1 MNKGDQAM
9 RRIEKSVNYIAAGL
23 LGLCII
29 FGLRTVIRS
38 ASGHLNAVFVIA
50 GAVLALEA
58 ALALNRLPEYLR
70 GITVCQYRRITLA
83 MCLTLLTSA
92 VLTAVFCD
100 LTPKNDLSHVC
111 TAARNLIEGRCL
123 YTGLPEEHQ
132 SYFAVYPNNH
142 ALFSLIYVLY
152 RIEFTLTGSISDAL
166 PTAVNI
172 AGLSLSYWLMC
183 RCAEFV
189 YPPERAILCAV
200 RGMLFTPFIT
210 YAAFFYTDSMG
221 MLPVAAAAY
230 FYLKFRKSGGFG
242 YLIACGVSAAAAY
255 KIKGSAVILIIAIML
270 DMAADRRNIR
280 EFSALG
286 LPCLAVCGTL
296 SFVGRTLLRIGCAE
310 LREKRF
316 PLIHWI
322 MMSADG
328 RGGYVKADFLYT
340 QSFSGCKKVTADLS
354 RLWEKLSE
362 QGISGFLAHLG
373 EKMGYAW
380 GNCTFLAGYYYTDSF
395 QSPLFLIFT
404 FFCHFT
410 LLFSILLSLRSAKK
424 EALLFRLTLAG
435 TIVFFLLWE
444 TRCRY
449 LVSLFPLFMLI

>member
-1 MNKGDQAM
+1 M
-9 RRIEKSVNYIAAGL
+9 RRIAKSVNYITASL

-29 FGLRTVIRS
+29 FGLRTVSRS
-38 ASGHLNAVFVIA
+38 ASEHLNAVFVIA
-50 GAVLALEA
+50 GAVLALGA
-58 ALALNRLPEYLR
+58 ALALNRLPEHLR
-70 GITVCQYRRITLA
+70 GLTVYQYRRITLA
-83 MCLTLLTSA
+83 MRLTLLTSA
-92 VLTAVFCD
+92 VLTAIFCD

-111 TAARNLIEGRCL
+111 TAAKNLIEGRDL

-142 ALFSLIYVLY
+142 TLFSLIYVLY
-152 RIEFTLTGSISDAL
+152 RIEFFLTGSISDTL
-166 PTAVNI
+166 PTAANI

-183 RCAEFV
+183 RCAELV

-200 RGMLFTPFIT
+200 RGMMFTPFIT
-210 YAAFFYTDSMG
+210 YAAFFYTDSLG

-230 FYLKFRKSGGFG
+230 FYLKFRKSGSFG
-242 YLIACGVSAAAAY
+242 YLIACGISAAAAY
-255 KIKGSAVILIIAIML
+255 KMKGSAVVLVIAIML
-270 DMAADRRNIR
+270 DMAADHRNIR
-280 EFSALG
+280 EFSALTV
-286 LPCLAVCGTL
+286 PCCAICGTL
-296 SFVGRTLLRIGCAE
+296 SLVGRKLLHIGCAE

-328 RGGYVKADFLYT
+328 CGGYVKSDFLYT
-340 QSFSGCKKVTADLS
+340 KSFSGCKKVPADLS
-354 RLWEKLSE
+354 RIWEKLSN
-362 QGISGFLAHLG
+362 QGVGGFLAHLG

-395 QSPLFLIFT
+395 QSPLFLILT

-424 EALLFRLTLAG
+424 ENLLFRLTLAG

-444 TRCRY
+444 ARCRY